1 MKCETSMS
9 GSDANP
15 LICTVAAVIENPAG
29 CVLLVRKQGSAILI
43 QPGGKPEPG
52 ELPQDTLMRE
62 LAEELGVR
70 LAPESMVFL
79 GQFEDVAVHEPGRR
93 VRSQAYVCRV
103 HGTPTAC
110 AEIAELVWLDPTD
123 LGKLR
128 VAPLSATQILP
139 AFIAWRAGQRLGAA
153 S

>member
-1 MKCETSMS
+1 MS
-9 GSDANP
+9 GSDTHP
-15 LICTVAAVIENPAG
+15 PIRTVAAVIEDAAG
-29 CVLLVRKQGSAILI
+29 RVLLVRKQGSAILI

-52 ELPQDTLMRE
+52 EAPRDTLVRE

-79 GQFEDVAVHEPGRR
+79 GQFEDVAVHEPGRW

-128 VAPLSATQILP
+128 VAPLSATKILP

>member
-1 MKCETSMS
+1 MS
-9 GSDANP
+9 GSDAHP
-15 LICTVAAVIENPAG
+15 LIRTVAAVIEDATG
-29 CVLLVRKQGSAILI
+29 RVLLVRKQGSAILI
-43 QPGGKPEPG
+43 QPGGKPEPD
-52 ELPQDTLMRE
+52 EAPRDTLARE

-93 VRSQAYVCRV
+93 VRSQAYVCQVR
-103 HGTPTAC
+103 GTPTAC
-110 AEIAELVWLDPTD
+110 AEIAELVWLDPTCPD
-123 LGKLR
+123 HLR
-128 VAPLSATQILP
+128 VAPLSATKILP